1 MKLSVHSVSY
11 AGGWGGPYLPLEEI
25 IPRVAKLGY
34 DGIEFAGKRPHLS
47 SLGMKEGKIKKI
59 KELLKSNNLEISCLA
74 GYNDFS
80 YPDTDVRFKEKEL
93 IYLEQLIRLANKFG
107 VKIVR
112 IFSGYLH
119 PNASY
124 NQQWCWCREYI
135 KEAAKIAE
143 DYEVVL
149 GLQNHPAIAG
159 TYEDILAMINE
170 VDSKSVGII
179 LDQAYINWTKN
190 SIVDAI
196 RYTGKRIVHSHVLD
210 YKTKSPIVE
219 HLQAGIG
226 RTSRI
231 ETVPIGEGEVDFELF
246 IRLLN
251 EVGYRGFLSYEIC
264 GPIYK
269 DHNLITNLEGVE
281 EYLKKGL
288 AHMRK
293 VIEKV
298 QSE

>member
-47 SLGMKEGKIKKI
+47 PLGMNEGKIEKI
-59 KELLKSNNLEISCLA
+59 KELLKLNNLEISCLA

-119 PNASY
+119 PNANY
-124 NQQWCWCREYI
+124 NQQWRWCREYI

-159 TYEDILAMINE
+159 TYEDVLAMMNE
-170 VDSKSVGII
+170 VDSKSVGIV
-179 LDQAYINWTKN
+179 LDQAYVNWTRD
-190 SIVDAI
+190 SIADAV
-196 RYTGKRIVHSHVLD
+196 RQTGKRIVHSHVLD
-210 YKTKSPIVE
+210 YKTKSPILE
-219 HLQAGIG
+219 HVQAGIR

-231 ETVPIGEGEVDFELF
+231 ESVPVGEGEVEFELF

-288 AHMRK
+288 TYMRK